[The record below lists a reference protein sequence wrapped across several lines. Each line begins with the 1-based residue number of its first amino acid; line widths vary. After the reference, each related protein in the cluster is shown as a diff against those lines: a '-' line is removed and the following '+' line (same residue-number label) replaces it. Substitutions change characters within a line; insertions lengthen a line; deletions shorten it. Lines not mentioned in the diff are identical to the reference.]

1 MEYYDLL
8 GVGSWLPAVAQAYKA
23 NTVTTS
29 FNLLSVAYVGAFV
42 GAVVLSPLGDR
53 IGRRSIVIYN
63 LMITSVAYW
72 LTPFAPTIET
82 LGVLRLIAGIGT
94 GAEMPLMVSL
104 LSEFVPAKYRGRTTS
119 RVQALAFLSLPFSAY
134 TASLLQ
140 PTHYLLLGWQWMF
153 IIGGLGLIVVI
164 PLRFYIP
171 ESVRWLE
178 SMGRTEEAEKTLAK
192 MEGIATKEKGPLPEP
207 QTAVTVTA
215 PKPKTSRDPRQ
226 LFGVIDGINYRK
238 RTIMLWIM
246 QFLQTGFTSV
256 VSVIATTVLVAK
268 GFTIVR
274 SLEYA
279 AVGYIMY
286 PVGYLINQT
295 FSDSLKFDRKWQL
308 VLGFFVY
315 GIVGFSFGVLTNSP
329 LEAMVVGGGAVL
341 CQSMIYSSPLLTYPV
356 ELYPTRLRTTAA
368 GWAYSLSRIGN
379 SVWLVVLPLTLQ
391 LYGVLGCMIALVI
404 MAWIAALDVAILGPR
419 ANQARLEI
427 LSR

>member
-1 MEYYDLL
+1 
-8 GVGSWLPAVAQAYKA
+8 
-23 NTVTTS
+23 
-29 FNLLSVAYVGAFV
+29 
-42 GAVVLSPLGDR
+42 
-53 IGRRSIVIYN
+53 
-63 LMITSVAYW
+63 
-72 LTPFAPTIET
+72 
-82 LGVLRLIAGIGT
+82 
-94 GAEMPLMVSL
+94 
-104 LSEFVPAKYRGRTTS
+104 
-119 RVQALAFLSLPFSAY
+119 
-134 TASLLQ
+134 
-140 PTHYLLLGWQWMF
+140 
-153 IIGGLGLIVVI
+153 
-164 PLRFYIP
+164 
-171 ESVRWLE
+171 
-178 SMGRTEEAEKTLAK
+178 
-192 MEGIATKEKGPLPEP
+192 
-207 QTAVTVTA
+207 
-215 PKPKTSRDPRQ
+215 
-226 LFGVIDGINYRK
+226 
-238 RTIMLWIM
+238 MLWIM

-404 MAWIAALDVAILGPR
+404 MAWVAALDVAILGPR
-419 ANQARLEI
+419 ANQARLEV